1 MKSWGITIA
10 SERKQ
15 KSLMKADLEEMTVEA
30 ESVPFS
36 FNMKHGGQELRPVP
50 LAYVT
55 DLKCIIFHLLEE
67 KDRLNYKVTTIH

>member
-1 MKSWGITIA
+1 MKSWSITIA

-15 KSLMKADLEEMTVEA
+15 RSLMKADLEEMAVEA
-30 ESVPFS
+30 ETVPFS
-36 FNMKHGGQELRPVP
+36 FNMKHGGQELRPAP